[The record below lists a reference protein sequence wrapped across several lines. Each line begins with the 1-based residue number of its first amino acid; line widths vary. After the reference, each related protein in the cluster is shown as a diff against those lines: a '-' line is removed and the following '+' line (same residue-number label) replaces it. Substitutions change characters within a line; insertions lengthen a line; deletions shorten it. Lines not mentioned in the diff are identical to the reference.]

1 MTGVQFAGAILIGLS
16 LLTFAYLLG
25 YHDGRTDDAAALA
38 VVDVP
43 DDETSIPLTPWEQ
56 HVADALA
63 VGNPDAYPCGCVM
76 CHLHE
81 SALAGTRERIEAW
94 IAGERARR
102 ADREAVWTV
111 ADEDAFWRAVG
122 Q

>member
-1 MTGVQFAGAILIGLS
+1 MNPLMLAGAL
-16 LLTFAYLLG
+16 LLTFAVG
-25 YHDGRTDDAAALA
+25 FFTGRALRDDDEALA

-43 DDETSIPLTPWEQ
+43 DDETPIPLTPWEQ

-63 VGNPDAYPCGCVM
+63 VGNPDADPCGCVM

>member
-1 MTGVQFAGAILIGLS
+1 MNPLMLAGAL
-16 LLTFAYLLG
+16 LLTFAVGFFTGWGL
-25 YHDGRTDDAAALA
+25 RAADDAVALA
-38 VVDVP
+38 VIDVP
-43 DDETSIPLTPWEQ
+43 DDETPIPLTPWEQ

-63 VGNPDAYPCGCVM
+63 VGNPDAYPFM
-76 CHLHE
+76 CDLHD

-111 ADEDAFWRAVG
+111 ADEDAFWGAVE